1 LREGRLAIEPFIL
14 LYLLVWTAYMV
25 LNRTLA
31 TSGLMGGGGPLS
43 GLALLP
49 ASLIVNGG
57 ATYAFIG
64 LSGWWRKSAAIA
76 GPLPLPRPNRWTALS
91 GLGAGLL
98 LIAVPLSF
106 TFAGV
111 SIPFVQLL
119 MRGDVL
125 LIAPIVDLLARR
137 RIRPASLAAIALVA
151 AGLLLTL
158 HQRGG
163 FALPPLCW
171 LTIAIYTIGYFLRL
185 HVMTRIAKTPD
196 PDELKRY
203 FAQEQIVAT
212 PTALVMIALLAAF
225 APGPVGEQLRL
236 GFAVRDP
243 AVIGWLVATGSLSA
257 LIGLMA
263 TVILLNPRENSF
275 CVPFERSASILGGVA
290 ASYLMAIWFKAPAP
304 TAGELA
310 GLATLVAAITLLTL
324 SAKRRTPST
333 D

>member
-1 LREGRLAIEPFIL
+1 MRKAGLALEPFIL

-31 TSGLMGGGGPLS
+31 TSGLLGGGHALT

-49 ASLIVNGG
+49 ASLLVNGI

-64 LSGWWRKSAAIA
+64 LSGWWRKSKAIP
-76 GPLPLPRPNRWTALS
+76 GPLPLPRPTAWTALS

-125 LIAPIVDLLARR
+125 LIAPLVDIVARR
-137 RIRPASLAAIALVA
+137 RIRPVSIAAILLVG
-151 AGLLLTL
+151 AGLVLTI

-163 FALPPLCW
+163 FDLPALCW
-171 LTIAIYTIGYFLRL
+171 LTILVYTIGYFLRL

-212 PTALVMIALLAAF
+212 PAALAIVASLAVAV
-225 APGPVGEQLRL
+225 PGPVGEQLRS
-236 GFAVRDP
+236 GFAIRDG
-243 AVIGWLVATGSLSA
+243 ATIGWLIVTGSLSA

-263 TVILLNPRENSF
+263 TIILLNPRENSF
-275 CVPFERSASILGGVA
+275 CVPFERSASILGGVI
-290 ASYLMAIWFKAPAP
+290 ASYLLAAWLHAPAP

-310 GLATLVAAITLLTL
+310 GIATLVAAITLLTL
-324 SAKRRTPST
+324 SAKRRISST
-333 D
+333 E